1 MRILIGILYCIEN
14 ELSAC
19 IQSIKNQ
26 THQDFDYFIIENLP
40 KKAAH
45 DQLYTKFSASRQAYD
60 IFIKIDADMVLCRS
74 TYFEE
79 VIDAFSKDHEL
90 VLLQVA
96 VYDFF
101 SDQLIFGLHNYR
113 NTMRWALRDEVLFTD
128 RQNTSEKSIND
139 STQLAPAALHCPD
152 PSPFQAFHFG
162 VHKAVKVMQI
172 GRASKNVKARN
183 IHWDN
188 IQRTK
193 EHFRSNK
200 NKQLGYAILGSEI
213 AFKHQFTHQQVDYN
227 DTLLQQHFNSVK
239 DKSLNEIEQAIYKN
253 AIFRRFPS
261 TVRLALISIV
271 SECDSIF
278 HISWLTYYQILKNSF
293 KRLLKSKR
301 HVVR

>member
-1 MRILIGILYCIEN
+1 MKILVGILYCIEN

-26 THQDFDYFIIENLP
+26 THQDFHYFIIENLP
-40 KKAAH
+40 KKEAH
-45 DQLYTKFSASRQAYD
+45 DQLYTKFSASQHEYD
-60 IFIKIDADMVLCRS
+60 IFIKIDADMVLSRN

-79 VIDAFSKDHEL
+79 VIDVFSNDHEL

-113 NTMRWALRDEVLFTD
+113 NTMRWRLRDEVLFTD
-128 RQNTSEKSIND
+128 RQNTSEKSVND
-139 STQLAPAALHCPD
+139 STKLAPAALHCPD

-172 GRASKNVKARN
+172 GRADKNMKARN

-193 EHFRSNK
+193 EHFRRNK
-200 NKQLGYAILGSEI
+200 DKQLGFAVLGSEI
-213 AFKHQFTHQQVDYN
+213 AFRHRFTHRQVDYH
-227 DTLLQQHFNSVK
+227 DALLQQYFNSINN
-239 DKSLNEIEQAIYKN
+239 KSLGEIEEAIRQN
-253 AIFRRFPS
+253 AIFRKVPS
-261 TVRLALISIV
+261 PIRLALISVV
-271 SECDSIF
+271 SEGNAIF
-278 HISWLTYYQILKNSF
+278 HISWFTYYQILKNTI
-293 KRLLKSKR
+293 KRLFNSKR
-301 HVVR
+301 HMVR

>member
-128 RQNTSEKSIND
+128 RQNTSGKSVND
-139 STQLAPAALHCPD
+139 STQLAPAAFHCPD

-172 GRASKNVKARN
+172 GRAHKNVKARN

-213 AFKHQFTHQQVDYN
+213 AFKHQFTHQQVDYH

-239 DKSLNEIEQAIYKN
+239 DKSLDEIEQAIDEN
-253 AIFRRFPS
+253 AIFKKFS
-261 TVRLALISIV
+261 SSIRLALISVV
-271 SECDSIF
+271 SECTPAYR
-278 HISWLTYYQILKNSF
+278 ISGLVYYQILKNVIKRLF
-293 KRLLKSKR
+293 KRKR
-301 HVVR
+301 QAVR